1 MIITNEKINKLLVK
15 LNNLK
20 KLSQQCNE
28 KEIVEDAEMLLEIIK
43 QWKYDDSIYDFRN
56 DHYRQSASFLMR
68 IAEETPKVPEYE
80 DAVGFQER
88 FYETM
93 KNYEALK
100 NKYNEREKRR
110 KQ

>member
-56 DHYRQSASFLMR
+56 DHYRQAASFLMR
-68 IAEETPKVPEYE
+68 IAEETPKDEIEQAEY
-80 DAVGFQER
+80 FQER

-100 NKYNEREKRR
+100 NKYKEREKRR
-110 KQ
+110 N